1 MFISKNEKD
10 LMSHKIACLE
20 LSVANVYT
28 ALRLLEE
35 KIPKPAQKTAQQKKK
50 QAEYMRKYTARKRAE
65 KKAQLAQ
72 AVA

>member
-50 QAEYMRKYTARKRAE
+50 QAEYMRNYTARKRAE

>member
-1 MFISKNEKD
+1 MFISKDEKD
-10 LMSHKIACLE
+10 LILHKIASLE
-20 LSVANVYT
+20 LSVANAYT

-35 KIPKPAQKTAQQKKK
+35 KIPKLAQKTAQQKKK
-50 QAEYMRKYTARKRAE
+50 QAEYMRNYTARKRAE

>member
-1 MFISKNEKD
+1 MFISKDEKD
-10 LMSHKIACLE
+10 LILHKIASLE

-35 KIPKPAQKTAQQKKK
+35 KIPKPAQKTAFQKKK